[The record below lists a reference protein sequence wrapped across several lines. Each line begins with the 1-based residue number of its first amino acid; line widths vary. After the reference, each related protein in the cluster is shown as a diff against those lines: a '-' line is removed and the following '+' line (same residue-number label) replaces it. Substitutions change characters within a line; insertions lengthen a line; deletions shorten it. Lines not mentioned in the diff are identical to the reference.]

1 MSDHNEDIDSL
12 ILSAA
17 TADWLKIAVMISKVF
32 EDPALQGIDNLGQA
46 IAERIYILVDNG
58 RLEAQGNMR
67 RWRDSEVRLIEKD
80 KDGAA

>member
-32 EDPALQGIDNLGQA
+32 EDPALQGIDNPGQA

-58 RLEAQGNMR
+58 RLDSQGNMR
-67 RWRDSEVRLIEKD
+67 RWRDGEVRLPKD
-80 KDGAA
+80 KDGVA